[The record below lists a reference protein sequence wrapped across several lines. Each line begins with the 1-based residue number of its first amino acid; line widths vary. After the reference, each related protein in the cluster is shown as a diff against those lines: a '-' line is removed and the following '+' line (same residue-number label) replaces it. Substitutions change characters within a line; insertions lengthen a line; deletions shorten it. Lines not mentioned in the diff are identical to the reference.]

1 MSQITRICD
10 KCGAVFEP
18 EKNILGGY
26 EEICDDC
33 LIAPINPPSTTI
45 NPKDLI
51 GAKKV
56 DLSLVPSAG
65 IINVALCMM
74 NGATKYGPYN
84 WRNKDKKVG
93 TMTYLAA
100 AMRHI
105 EAYLDGEE
113 VASDSGYS
121 HLGHAASSLFILM
134 DAIATGFNTDD
145 RPPKGAAARLLD
157 ENDRSKK
164 E

>member
-1 MSQITRICD
+1 MST
-10 KCGAVFEP
+10 
-18 EKNILGGY
+18 
-26 EEICDDC
+26 
-33 LIAPINPPSTTI
+33 

-65 IINVALCMM
+65 TIQVALCMM
-74 NGATKYGPYN
+74 NGAQKYGPYN
-84 WRNKDKKVG
+84 WRNPEKKVG

-100 AMRHI
+100 AMRHLT
-105 EAYLDGEE
+105 AYLDGEE
-113 VASDSGYS
+113 NASDSNYP
-121 HLGHAASSLFILM
+121 HLAHAAASLFVLM
-134 DAIATGFNTDD
+134 DAIATGNNVDD

-164 E
+164 